1 MAVSPQ
7 LVSGILEGAGRTG
20 QGITDVAVAYSDQRG
35 VRANRAQLE
44 ELERR
49 AAMGMLGLDS
59 DQLELAR
66 QRTQGAAQAAMRQAE
81 AQGARQ
87 AAAQRS
93 GDVRSIAE
101 RQAALQALGAIQART
116 GTALTQADLA
126 QRQAQLQEIEAR
138 RAADAQV
145 RARRAQAVGRLLT
158 GGVLGGAQSV
168 MAGGRAGG
176 DFYGGAQESQ
186 LPATPEE
193 LEFRRLTEDDMRN
206 MIDY

>member
-7 LVSGILEGAGRTG
+7 LVSGILEGVGRTG
-20 QGITDVAVAYSDQRG
+20 QGITDVAVAFSDQKG
-35 VRANRAQLE
+35 MKANRARLAD
-44 ELERR
+44 LERQ

-87 AAAQRS
+87 AAGLRT
-93 GDVRSIAE
+93 GDVSAIAE
-101 RQAALQALGAIQART
+101 RQAALQALGAIQSRT
-116 GTALTQADLA
+116 GAALTQADLA

-138 RAADAQV
+138 RSADAQA

-168 MAGGRAGG
+168 VAGGRAGG
-176 DFYGGAQESQ
+176 DFYGGAQEDQ
-186 LPATPEE
+186 LPASPEE
-193 LEFRRLTEDDMRN
+193 IAFRELTEADMRN